1 MALGYITQH
10 KDYWIA
16 PNAVNITLNALGE
29 ANRIQGSVASGAV
42 IMCWID
48 GITELGYDNGHEYR
62 RWPLSL
68 SPTYFNTDTAKY
80 VYAAVP
86 RSATIGSQA
95 VIVFPSEQLD
105 INGKNAS
112 EQQIGSTDYLYIYL
126 HGIIS
131 EVLTEN
137 GSTIRKWTLDPR
149 ENWGQ
154 LDTAAARDAQ
164 KNTTDWYHYDQST
177 QLVSFLKG
185 IVMSATSWF
194 QNLRLGNKNL
204 TGVATADTS
213 DVYADSDEMVA
224 TPGFVKSRYLSKTT
238 DDQAQ
243 GNIEFLKDV
252 TVRGNTQTDGDMAVG
267 GDANIGG
274 LLQVVK
280 DVIAKAVRSWNYTG
294 DGVADTGFNLTDNDG
309 TGHSKLVVDNLLV
322 RMKATFIEMEIKELS
337 AVAGDF
343 VFSQASG
350 RIEEVHY
357 LDADGHTIGIDK
369 VNVPWLVRMLPMAV
383 QRRWMLGR
391 RQEKQR
397 QWSKLTESERNSVK
411 NFRCFL
417 RSDDGTTRLINTWR
431 VGDLARCQTLDIQST
446 TRDDGTRIAGRG
458 QGEGADSIDRHQTQG
473 NVFYWRRVNVAA
485 VTTTG
490 TRQRCYVDLGN
501 NDEGDDFY
509 ADSDIPCAGD
519 NIVCFGND
527 TDATRQGLVI
537 IETTGTDAPAIKE
550 YRGIGNRNNTGG
562 KWSLNN
568 RLKTKISPTTGN
580 RFVAPS
586 FVIETDDGDRDLGG
600 KNLID
605 YHDWYD
611 NIHKTNTDDDDYHE
625 SIFVR
630 VEDEV
635 FDVYSPIVYL
645 KKGRYCFSAYMRE
658 TVDDEGY
665 TVDDVFI
672 QAKKSSKYS
681 EDYGQYTDVQ
691 TDSTDEGDGWIKGT
705 FNLTEDCFVVLEIG
719 TGTEFIF
726 EYGLEINKIQLERG
740 SNRTEY
746 TTYYIPQ
753 NTDSRFEVT
762 RGSIEMKVSDSEGKT
777 NRRIQTVEGTV
788 SEVQNAVASPNLL
801 DNNKWKNN
809 DTGAIILPDTNG
821 RVFFPSGVDLDSESL
836 SLKAGTYVFSFYAL
850 KDEEHPMGLMPRA
863 LLNNDDEI
871 ALQVK
876 AVQDTEE
883 CRYYGT
889 FFLAT
894 DQSIHIVVSYEDST
908 GIEYIKHAQLEVG
921 SYPSRYV
928 AKGLVNTASFVEQ
941 TADEINMSV
950 RDDLGE
956 VGININGSD
965 KNIKLIGDKVG
976 FVGSDGKKEYI
987 KVGID
992 TSGLPY
998 FIFLDKDGNEAYN
1011 LGWGGLQQIANNS
1024 VADKWYG
1031 TILTNK
1037 ITDGLEVQPSDIPAL
1052 YGEMIAPHNP
1062 KWRFT
1067 EGYIVNAQ
1075 GNRIYNISKTSE
1087 PSSYNNSYLN
1097 SKATVQQSGSFVPSD
1112 PIADGWYAENAGSYG
1127 ELSLFY
1133 TNGGEVVYSGFIISL
1148 GHDQRVVDGVVSYE
1162 HYSIKISGNGY
1173 SSVGHRT
1180 TKGTAVIADSPVVFP
1195 SYI

>member
-16 PNAVNITLNALGE
+16 PNAITITLNALGE

-68 SPTYFNTDTAKY
+68 SPTYFNTDTEKY

-177 QLVSFLKG
+177 QLVTLLKG

-204 TGVATADTS
+204 TGVATAATGDA
-213 DVYADSDEMVA
+213 YADSDEMVA

-252 TVRGNTQTDGDMAVG
+252 TVRGNMQTDGDMAVG
-267 GDANIGG
+267 GDTNISG

-309 TGHSKLVVDNLLV
+309 TGHSKLIVDNLLV

-357 LDADGHTIGIDK
+357 LDADGHTIGVDK

-391 RQEKQR
+391 RQQVQR
-397 QWSKLTESERNSVK
+397 QWDKLTESERNSVK
-411 NFRCFL
+411 NFRCFI

-431 VGDLARCQTLDIQST
+431 TGDLARCQTLDIEST

-458 QGEGADSIDRHQTQG
+458 QGDGADSIDRHQTQG
-473 NVFYWRRVNVAA
+473 NVFYWRRVNLAA

-501 NDEGDDFY
+501 NTEGDDY
-509 ADSDIPCAGD
+509 YNGSDVPCAGD
-519 NIVCFGND
+519 IIVCFGND
-527 TDATRQGLVI
+527 TDITRQGLVI

-550 YRGIGNRNNTGG
+550 YRGIGNPNNTGG
-562 KWSLNN
+562 KWSLNGL
-568 RLKTKISPTTGN
+568 LKTKISPATGN

-586 FVIETDDGDRDLGG
+586 FVIETDDGEQDVGESLSRLEVSQG
-600 KNLID
+600 LI
-605 YHDWYD
+605 
-611 NIHKTNTDDDDYHE
+611 KT
-625 SIFVR
+625 
-630 VEDEV
+630 EV
-635 FDVYSPIVYL
+635 
-645 KKGRYCFSAYMRE
+645 A
-658 TVDDEGY
+658 
-665 TVDDVFI
+665 
-672 QAKKSSKYS
+672 
-681 EDYGQYTDVQ
+681 
-691 TDSTDEGDGWIKGT
+691 
-705 FNLTEDCFVVLEIG
+705 
-719 TGTEFIF
+719 
-726 EYGLEINKIQLERG
+726 
-740 SNRTEY
+740 
-746 TTYYIPQ
+746 
-753 NTDSRFEVT
+753 
-762 RGSIEMKVSDSEGKT
+762 
-777 NRRIQTVEGTV
+777 
-788 SEVQNAVASPNLL
+788 EVQKAVVSPNLL

-850 KDEEHPMGLMPRA
+850 KDEEHPMGLMPIA
-863 LLNNDDEI
+863 LLNGDDEI

-876 AVQDTEE
+876 VVQDTEE
-883 CRYYGT
+883 CRYYGW
-889 FFLAT
+889 FYLAT
-894 DQSIHIVVSYEDST
+894 DQSIHILVSYEDSI
-908 GIEYIKHAQLEVG
+908 GIEYIKHAQLETG
-921 SYPSRYV
+921 NNPSRYV
-928 AKGLVNTASFVEQ
+928 DTKGLINTASFVEQ
-941 TADEINMSV
+941 TAEEINLSV
-950 RDDLGE
+950 QNGLERT
-956 VGININGSD
+956 GINIKDKKITLSAKTTEATNDFFAKSLRTLDTGAGSISLQNGLMEIINPMSE
-965 KNIKLIGDKVG
+965 KANIKIGFNGTYMVLQFFDNEGHYLYDLGPNGLSILASQDRKFAADTTYMFLYYEDGDVWMKSDNDTETALADLWS
-976 FVGSDGKKEYI
+976 FVD
-987 KVGID
+987 
-992 TSGLPY
+992 
-998 FIFLDKDGNEAYN
+998 FIFSTTANDRNALQSPYKYEA
-1011 LGWGGLQQIANNS
+1011 
-1024 VADKWYG
+1024 
-1031 TILTNK
+1031 K
-1037 ITDGLEVQPSDIPAL
+1037 I
-1052 YGEMIAPHNP
+1052 
-1062 KWRFT
+1062 
-1067 EGYIVNAQ
+1067 
-1075 GNRIYNISKTSE
+1075 
-1087 PSSYNNSYLN
+1087 
-1097 SKATVQQSGSFVPSD
+1097 
-1112 PIADGWYAENAGSYG
+1112 NAGVYQADTQSNPSLTAEEARSFNQKYFYESSSSPKSQGQELLTGILVKKTDVG
-1127 ELSLFY
+1127 EANYLPNQFGAS
-1133 TNGGEVVYSGFIISL
+1133 
-1148 GHDQRVVDGVVSYE
+1148 VVDGVAVPPDYNEALQAGEDVDFSVYTGGSYE
-1162 HYSIKISGNGY
+1162 GMYKNGIKRRYVFLVEDGIFVENG
-1173 SSVGHRT
+1173 
-1180 TKGTAVIADSPVVFP
+1180 VV
-1195 SYI
+1195 YKNVE